1 MQGFKDWQFDKVA
14 ATGMSDSKLYRMAG
28 NAVTVDVVMAVGQ
41 VIKNIWE
48 RDVLKNGLPNR
59 QDCDRILYG

>member
-1 MQGFKDWQFDKVA
+1 
-14 ATGMSDSKLYRMAG
+14 MSDSKLYRMAG

-59 QDCDRILYG
+59 QDGDRILYG